1 MKTMLLI
8 RRCRLPFWLYVDWM
22 IIKVKGSG
30 EGRKISEE
38 FGDLLFLSCLVLPY
52 IN

>member
-1 MKTMLLI
+1 MLLI

-38 FGDLLFLSCLVLPY
+38 FGDLLFFVLFGTALY
-52 IN
+52 KLM